1 MSPMSASLLHVA
13 DSRSPSMQ
21 STARKG
27 TTFTIVSK
35 VAMMT
40 DDRTGV
46 GHVVTEYGAVNLR
59 DKSTKERALALI
71 DIAYPSFASNCS
83 QKPAE
88 SRSSERQS

>member
-1 MSPMSASLLHVA
+1 
-13 DSRSPSMQ
+13 MQ

-59 DKSTKERALALI
+59 GTSAKERALALI
-71 DIAYPSFASNCS
+71 DIAYLSFRE
-83 QKPAE
+83 QPLAE
-88 SRSSERQS
+88 ARRITLI